1 MRKTARRTYPAAYEN
16 VLAVGS
22 LVKNGD
28 EIASF
33 SQRGDWVDTYIVGEE
48 IPIKTL
54 SGNETTGDGTS
65 YSAAK
70 VTGMS
75 AKELEAD
82 PTISVNE
89 LREKLV
95 QKNDWKG

>member
-1 MRKTARRTYPAAYEN
+1 M
-16 VLAVGS
+16 LAVGS
-22 LVKNGD
+22 LVKDGD
-28 EIASF
+28 EITPF
-33 SQRGDWVDTYIVGEE
+33 SQRGDWVDTYVVGED

-54 SGNETTGDGTS
+54 SGNETTGEGTS

-70 VTGMS
+70 VTGMA

-82 PTISVNE
+82 PTISVNK
-89 LREKLV
+89 LKEKLV